1 MLFSKTMSI
10 LYESFVGPCVI
21 LKDHVHPLQLH
32 VQSVPFTTKIV
43 SLILTHG
50 EVYSIQYYVKK
61 LVSDLRSIG
70 GFLPVSS
77 TSKVALNTITPPP
90 NIDCLDISQI

>member
-1 MLFSKTMSI
+1 MMNITFHNKANSH
-10 LYESFVGPCVI
+10 ESFVGPCVI

-50 EVYSIQYYVKK
+50 EVYSIQAKVKATK
-61 LVSDLRSIG
+61 FDLYQD
-70 GFLPVSS
+70 
-77 TSKVALNTITPPP
+77 NQ
-90 NIDCLDISQI
+90 C